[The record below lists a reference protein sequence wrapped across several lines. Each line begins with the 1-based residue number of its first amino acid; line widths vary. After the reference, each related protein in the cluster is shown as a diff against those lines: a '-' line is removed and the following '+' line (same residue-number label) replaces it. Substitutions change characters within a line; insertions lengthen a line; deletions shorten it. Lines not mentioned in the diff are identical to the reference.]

1 MSDYTKTVNFAAKD
15 SLSTGNSN
23 KVVRGSEIDTEFN
36 NIATAVATKLNS
48 SGAVF
53 TNAVSFPDGTANA
66 PAITNTGDTNCG
78 FFFSA
83 ADTIAYTAGGT
94 AQVTFADGL
103 IAPVT
108 TNDVD
113 LGTGS
118 LQFKNA
124 FFDGT
129 VEADAFTVNG
139 VSLSET
145 IADTVGAMVTNNTET
160 NISVTYDDN
169 DNTLDFVVGT
179 VAASNEVTVTANNTA
194 DETVY
199 LTFVDGATGSQGIE
213 TDTGLSYNPSSG
225 LATLTG
231 FGGTG
236 AIKVPIGSTGQRP
249 SNAAGLL
256 RYNNTTGKF
265 EGYTDAW
272 GDIGGGEATI
282 TISTMTGDGSDTT
295 LTLSAAPP
303 SENALQV
310 YFDGVYQHKDT
321 FSFSG
326 TTLTFSTAPASGV
339 KVEAINLL
347 TVAASTTPADTSV
360 TTAKLV
366 DDSVTSAKLAHS
378 LDVVTGLTIGGA
390 SNGVAITNGAIA
402 LKNSGTQSKIDFYC
416 ESSNA
421 HYTRIQAAPHSSYSG
436 NITLT
441 LPASDGD
448 AGQFLQSNGS
458 GVMSWAAAGGLYN
471 DWLVKTANFTMASG
485 DQIVGNH
492 ASTAFTLTLPSSP
505 SAGAVVTV
513 KNVGAAL
520 ITIGRNSSNINS
532 VAGDALLPKNNA
544 ATLVYVDSTIGW
556 TTI

>member
-1 MSDYTKTVNFAAKD
+1 MTDYTKTVNFAAKD

-36 NIATAVATKLNS
+36 NIATAVATKLNA

-53 TNAVSFPDGTANA
+53 TNAVSFPDGTATS
-66 PAITNTGDTNCG
+66 PAITNTGDTNTG
-78 FFFSA
+78 LFFSA

-145 IADTVGAMVTNNTET
+145 IADTVGAMVSNNTET
-160 NISVTYDDN
+160 NISVTYDDS

-265 EGYTDAW
+265 EGYTNAW

-378 LDVVTGLTIGGA
+378 LDVVTSLTIGGA
-390 SNGVAITNGAIA
+390 SNGVAVTNGAIA

-520 ITIGRNSSNINS
+520 ITIGRNSSKINS
-532 VAGDALLPKNNA
+532 VAGDALLPLNNA